1 MILANPITQNNYS
14 GIKKEDAVIVASII
28 NEKDY

>member
-1 MILANPITQNNYS
+1 MILANHKTQNNYS